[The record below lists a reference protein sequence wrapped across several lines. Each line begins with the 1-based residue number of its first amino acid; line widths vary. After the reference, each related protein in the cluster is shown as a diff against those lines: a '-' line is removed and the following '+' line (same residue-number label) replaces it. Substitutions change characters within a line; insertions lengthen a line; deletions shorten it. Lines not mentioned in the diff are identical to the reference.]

1 MAMRRHREACATP
14 SESLGKS
21 PFRSRMRLVGGRR
34 KVMTMRRIACN
45 FPPARR
51 AAYAI
56 SMSHDQR
63 SLVSTR
69 RAGRRAVVGEE
80 VPRPRGDIRMVFFQ
94 EGEGPLREIR
104 IAARV
109 HVFNE
114 QWLLGALIAAG
125 ITTLLVYA
133 SVTGI
138 QISTEAPLP
147 VETAPALGRLLL
159 TTHVLPF
166 EVASVLLLAA
176 MVGAIILA
184 RREKE

>member
-1 MAMRRHREACATP
+1 MKELFFFGLAGFTVAAALLVVVGRNMVHSAVALIFSFCGVAGIYVLLDAEFLAAVQV
-14 SESLGKS
+14 LIY
-21 PFRSRMRLVGGRR
+21 VGGI
-34 KVMTMRRIACN
+34 TILLL
-45 FPPARR
+45 F
-51 AAYAI
+51 AI
-56 SMSHDQR
+56 M
-63 SLVSTR
+63 LTT
-69 RAGRRAVVGEE
+69 
-80 VPRPRGDIRMVFFQ
+80 
-94 EGEGPLREIR
+94 R

-184 RREKE
+184 RPEKE